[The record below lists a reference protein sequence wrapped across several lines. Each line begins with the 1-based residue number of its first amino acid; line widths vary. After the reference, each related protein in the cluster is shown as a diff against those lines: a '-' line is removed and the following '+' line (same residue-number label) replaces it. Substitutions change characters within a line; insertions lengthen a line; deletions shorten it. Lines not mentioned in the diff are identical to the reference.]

1 MDSFV
6 HEVLPGRVVFGV
18 GSVAGLAEELD
29 RLGSARALLIT
40 EAGGKAVGDDA
51 AERLGDRMVARIGG
65 VRQHV
70 PAEDVDAAFELV
82 ATHPIDA
89 LVAIGGGSAI
99 GLAKAL
105 AATLAVPIVAVPT
118 TYSGSELTAYYGI
131 TGGGHKRTRR
141 DPRVQPTVVIY
152 DPELTVGLRPPVT
165 AASGMNAL
173 AHCVEALY
181 AQDASPIAMLLA
193 EESIRA
199 LARGIPGS
207 VADPENLD
215 ARSDA
220 LYGAYLA
227 GAVLGMT
234 TIALHHKLAH
244 VVGGSYNLPH
254 APTHS
259 ALLPHV
265 AAFNAPAAPEAMRR
279 IAAALGAADAPGGIY
294 DLAVAVG
301 APTSLADL
309 GMDSTRLAE
318 AAELTAEGT
327 WWNPR
332 PVTAEGVLEILRSA
346 YAGVRPSA

>member
-1 MDSFV
+1 MHPFV
-6 HEVLPGRVVFGV
+6 HEALPGRVVFGV
-18 GSVAGLAEELD
+18 GSVASLPEELD
-29 RLGSARALLIT
+29 RLGCARALLVT
-40 EAGGKAVGDDA
+40 EARGKAVGDEA
-51 AERLGDRMVARIGG
+51 AERLGARAVLRIAE

-70 PAEDVDAAFELV
+70 PAEDVAAALDLIAGQE
-82 ATHPIDA
+82 IDS

-118 TYSGSELTAYYGI
+118 TYSGSELTAYYGV
-131 TGGGHKRTRR
+131 TEGGHKRTRR
-141 DPRVQPTVVIY
+141 DLRVLPAVVVY
-152 DPELTVGLRPPVT
+152 DPVLTVPLRAPVT

-173 AHCVEALY
+173 AHCVEALW
-181 AQDASPIAMLLA
+181 ARDASPISSLLA
-193 EESIRA
+193 EEAIRA

-207 VADPENLD
+207 VADGGDLD

-227 GAVLGMT
+227 GAVLGTT

-265 AAFNAPAAPEAMRR
+265 VAYNAPAAPEAVRR
-279 IAAALGAADAPGGIY
+279 IAAALGAADAPGGLW

-309 GMDSTRLAE
+309 GMDEAKLAE
-318 AAELTAEGT
+318 AAGFTATGD

-332 PVTAEGVLEILRSA
+332 PVSAEGVLEILRGA
-346 YAGVRPSA
+346 YAGTRP